1 MIRPMPRLRE
11 IAWILLVSL
20 VSATAARAGDT
31 VPTFEDARRLL
42 AQAESAAAAADPRVA
57 AIARMNAETARKL
70 MDARALYDQ
79 AFGDA
84 HAMTSKSAALAR
96 IKESDEQRVRLV
108 GSGSGPVT
116 EVLMRHR
123 EHLPAIGAERREL
136 EALRGRAASTEIA
149 RLDAEEALA
158 ALEQSQSVA
167 SDIVQAYPDGSADAD
182 ALMPLLK
189 LRADRYVRPL
199 AEVLGACSKLLSGVE
214 AVRTEY
220 TARLA
225 SYREFVDAQ
234 LVWLPS
240 MPAASAEDAR
250 GASSYVAW
258 IGSRAFWAGMAS
270 DVVDSV
276 RFRPFRWLGG
286 ALLVAALC
294 FLRGKVSRLLGGE
307 GAASASVPSGAS
319 GASGPAATLRAVL
332 EAAIIASPVPVAL
345 AIAGTL
351 VEQTPTA
358 STAEPF
364 AAAMRAVFGL
374 AYLASFVA
382 ALSVP
387 GGTAERQLGWSAAT
401 AASLRHAALVI
412 GNIALP
418 ALFVSLAA
426 LRSDGADGS
435 DAVAR
440 WSVVVSLVVLTI
452 VTAHIFRPSHGVLSG
467 IIARNPS
474 GWISILRPL
483 WYPAMVALPAVLAI
497 GAVAGYVITATTVI
511 DNIGRSYWV
520 ILLLAVGVSALEG
533 LGDHAMDHFDLAGDL
548 EAKEQARFEQQVRN
562 FGRLLLA
569 IILVLGFAWAWQDLV
584 PALSVINGITVWTVA
599 GTNGGPAV
607 AVSIRD
613 ILLFLATIVITISV
627 VRDLPGIVNIVVL
640 RRFPIERSA
649 RYALVA
655 LGQYVLVIIGL
666 VLALA
671 CLRVRWNDVQWLAA
685 AVTVGLGFGLQ
696 EIFAN
701 FVSGLILLAE
711 RPVRI
716 GDLVTI
722 DGISGRVSRIATRA
736 TTVVDFDNKDV
747 IIPNKQLITG
757 RITNWTL
764 QEPSIR
770 VILRVAVPADA
781 DLPGTVT
788 ALREAA
794 AGSLGVLASPGPEV
808 LLVSFTGGTAEI
820 DVSIYVARPADMQ
833 PARHDLVLRAQ
844 RILTERGIE
853 IAFPQLEVHMR
864 GPAAARQGA

>member
-1 MIRPMPRLRE
+1 M
-11 IAWILLVSL
+11 LLVSL
-20 VSATAARAGDT
+20 VAASAVRADESL
-31 VPTFEDARRLL
+31 PTFEDARRLL
-42 AQAESAAAAADPRVA
+42 AQAEAAAGTADPRLA
-57 AIARMNAETARKL
+57 AIARMNAESARKL
-70 MDARALYDQ
+70 MEARAVYDQ
-79 AFGDA
+79 ATDDA
-84 HAMTSKSAALAR
+84 HVLATKTAALAR

-123 EHLPAIGAERREL
+123 EHLPALGTERREL
-136 EALRGRAASTEIA
+136 ESLRGRAASTEIA

-158 ALEQSQSVA
+158 SLEQGQSVA
-167 SDIVQAYPDGSADAD
+167 ADLVRAYPEGSADAD
-182 ALMPLLK
+182 ALAPILK

-199 AEVLGACSKLLSGVE
+199 VDALGACSRVLSQDE
-214 AVRTEY
+214 AKRSEY
-220 TARLA
+220 TAMLA
-225 SYREFVDAQ
+225 SYREFVDAH

-240 MPAASAEDAR
+240 MPAAGAEDAR
-250 GASSYVAW
+250 GASAFVAW
-258 IGSRAFWAGMAS
+258 IGSRAFWSGISS
-270 DVVDSV
+270 DLVDSV
-276 RFRPFRWLGG
+276 RFRPFRWFGG
-286 ALLVAALC
+286 GLLVAALF
-294 FLRGKVSRLLGGE
+294 FLRRKVSRLLGGAD
-307 GAASASVPSGAS
+307 GQSTSGL
-319 GASGPAATLRAVL
+319 AATSRSVL
-332 EAAIIASPVPVAL
+332 ETAVIASPVPAAL
-345 AIAGTL
+345 AIVGTL

-364 AAAMRAVFGL
+364 AAAMLGVSGL
-374 AYLASFVA
+374 AFLTSFVA
-382 ALSVP
+382 ALSVS
-387 GGTAERQLGWSAAT
+387 GGAAERQLRWSAAAT
-401 AASLRHAALVI
+401 ASLRHAALVI

-418 ALFVSLAA
+418 ALFLALAA
-426 LRSDGADGS
+426 LWSDGADGS

-440 WSVVVSLVVLTI
+440 WAIVVALAVLTI

-474 GWISILRPL
+474 GWISILRPV
-483 WYPAMVALPAVLAI
+483 WYPAMVALPAMLAI

-520 ILLLAVGVSALEG
+520 ILLLAIGVSALEG

-548 EAKEQARFEQQVRN
+548 EAKEQIRFEQQVRN

-569 IILVLGFAWAWQDLV
+569 IILVLGFAWAWQDLI

-599 GTNGGPAV
+599 GVNGGPAV

-613 ILLFLATIVITISV
+613 MLLFLATIVITVAV
-627 VRDLPGIVNIVVL
+627 VRDLPGIVNIAVL

-655 LGQYVLVIIGL
+655 VGRYVLVIIGL

-671 CLRVRWNDVQWLAA
+671 CLRIRWNDVQWLAA

-722 DGISGRVSRIATRA
+722 DGISGRISRIATRA

-770 VILRVAVPADA
+770 VMLRVAVPADA
-781 DLPGTVT
+781 DLPGAVT

-820 DVSIYVARPADMQ
+820 DVSVYVARPGDMQ

-864 GPAAARQGA
+864 GPVAARQGT

>member
-1 MIRPMPRLRE
+1 M
-11 IAWILLVSL
+11 LLVSL
-20 VSATAARAGDT
+20 VAATAARGGDT

-42 AQAESAAAAADPRVA
+42 AQAEAAAGAADPRLA
-57 AIARMNAETARKL
+57 AIARMDAETARKL
-70 MDARALYDQ
+70 MEARALYDQ

-84 HAMTSKSAALAR
+84 HAMVGKATALAR
-96 IKESDEQRVRLV
+96 IKESDEQRVRLA

-167 SDIVQAYPDGSADAD
+167 NDIVQAYPDGSADAE

-199 AEVLGACSKLLSGVE
+199 VEALGACSKVLSGVE
-214 AVRTEY
+214 GVRTEY
-220 TARLA
+220 TATLA

-240 MPAASAEDAR
+240 MPPAGAEDAR
-250 GASSYVAW
+250 GASSFLAW

-307 GAASASVPSGAS
+307 GGARAS

-345 AIAGTL
+345 AIVGTL

-387 GGTAERQLGWSAAT
+387 GGTAERQLGWSAAA

-440 WSVVVSLVVLTI
+440 WAVVVSLVVLTI

-520 ILLLAVGVSALEG
+520 IILLAIGVSALEG
-533 LGDHAMDHFDLAGDL
+533 LGNHAMDHFDLAGDL
-548 EAKEQARFEQQVRN
+548 EAKEQVRFEQQVRN

-569 IILVLGFAWAWQDLV
+569 IILVCGFAWAWQDLV

-599 GTNGGPAV
+599 GVNGGPAV

-613 ILLFLATIVITISV
+613 MLLFLATIVITISV

-655 LGQYVLVIIGL
+655 LGQYVLVIVGL

-671 CLRVRWNDVQWLAA
+671 CLRIRWNDVQWLAA

-770 VILRVAVPADA
+770 VMLRVAVPADA
-781 DLPGTVT
+781 DLPGAVT

-820 DVSIYVARPADMQ
+820 DVSIYVARPSDMQ

>member
-1 MIRPMPRLRE
+1 M
-11 IAWILLVSL
+11 
-20 VSATAARAGDT
+20 
-31 VPTFEDARRLL
+31 PTFEDARRLL
-42 AQAESAAAAADPRVA
+42 AQAEAAAGAADPRLA
-57 AIARMNAETARKL
+57 AIARMNAESARKL
-70 MDARALYDQ
+70 MEARAVYDQ
-79 AFGDA
+79 ATDDA
-84 HAMTSKSAALAR
+84 HVLATKTAALAR

-123 EHLPAIGAERREL
+123 EHLPALGTERREL
-136 EALRGRAASTEIA
+136 ESLRGRAASTEIA

-158 ALEQSQSVA
+158 SLEQGQSVA
-167 SDIVQAYPDGSADAD
+167 ADLVRAYPEGSADAD
-182 ALMPLLK
+182 ALAPLLK

-199 AEVLGACSKLLSGVE
+199 VDALGACSRVLAADE
-214 AVRTEY
+214 ATRTEY
-220 TARLA
+220 TAMLA
-225 SYREFVDAQ
+225 SYREFVDAH

-240 MPAASAEDAR
+240 MPAADAEDAR
-250 GASSYVAW
+250 GASAFVAW
-258 IGSRAFWAGMAS
+258 IGSRAFWSGISS
-270 DVVDSV
+270 DLVDSV
-276 RFRPFRWLGG
+276 RFRPFRWFGG
-286 ALLVAALC
+286 GLLVAALF
-294 FLRGKVSRLLGGE
+294 FLRRKVSRLLGGA
-307 GAASASVPSGAS
+307 GGQSTSGL
-319 GASGPAATLRAVL
+319 AATSRSVL
-332 EAAIIASPVPVAL
+332 ETVVIASPVPAAL
-345 AIAGTL
+345 AIVGTL

-364 AAAMRAVFGL
+364 AAAMRGVSGL
-374 AYLASFVA
+374 AFLTSFVA
-382 ALSVP
+382 ALSVS
-387 GGTAERQLGWSAAT
+387 GGAAERQLRWSAAAT
-401 AASLRHAALVI
+401 ASLRHAALVI

-418 ALFVSLAA
+418 ALFLSLAA
-426 LRSDGADGS
+426 LWSDGADGS

-440 WSVVVSLVVLTI
+440 WAIVVALAVLTI

-483 WYPAMVALPAVLAI
+483 WYPAMVALPAMLAI

-520 ILLLAVGVSALEG
+520 ILLLAIGVSALEG

-548 EAKEQARFEQQVRN
+548 EAKEQIRFEQQVRN

-599 GTNGGPAV
+599 GVNGGPAV

-613 ILLFLATIVITISV
+613 MLLFLATIVITVAV
-627 VRDLPGIVNIVVL
+627 VRDLPGIVNIAVL

-655 LGQYVLVIIGL
+655 VGRYVLVIIGL

-671 CLRVRWNDVQWLAA
+671 CLRIRWNDVQWLAA

-770 VILRVAVPADA
+770 VMLRVAVPADA
-781 DLPGTVT
+781 DLPGAVT

-820 DVSIYVARPADMQ
+820 DVSVYVARPSDMQ

-864 GPAAARQGA
+864 GPAAARQGT

>member
-1 MIRPMPRLRE
+1 M
-11 IAWILLVSL
+11 LLVSL
-20 VSATAARAGDT
+20 VAASAVRADESL
-31 VPTFEDARRLL
+31 PTFEDARRLL
-42 AQAESAAAAADPRVA
+42 AQAEAAAGTADPRLA
-57 AIARMNAETARKL
+57 AIARMNAESARKL
-70 MDARALYDQ
+70 MEARAVYDQ
-79 AFGDA
+79 ATDDA
-84 HAMTSKSAALAR
+84 HVLATKTAALAR

-123 EHLPAIGAERREL
+123 EHLPALGTERREL
-136 EALRGRAASTEIA
+136 ESLRGRAASTEIA

-158 ALEQSQSVA
+158 SLEQGQSVA
-167 SDIVQAYPDGSADAD
+167 ADLVRAYPEGSADAD
-182 ALMPLLK
+182 ALAPILK

-199 AEVLGACSKLLSGVE
+199 VDALGACSRVLSQDE
-214 AVRTEY
+214 AKRSEY
-220 TARLA
+220 TAMLA
-225 SYREFVDAQ
+225 SYREFVDAH

-240 MPAASAEDAR
+240 MPAAGAEDAR
-250 GASSYVAW
+250 GASAFVAW
-258 IGSRAFWAGMAS
+258 IGSRAFWSGISS
-270 DVVDSV
+270 DLVDSV
-276 RFRPFRWLGG
+276 RFRPFRWFGG
-286 ALLVAALC
+286 GLLVAALF
-294 FLRGKVSRLLGGE
+294 FLRRKVSRLLGGAD
-307 GAASASVPSGAS
+307 GQSTSGL
-319 GASGPAATLRAVL
+319 AATSRSVL
-332 EAAIIASPVPVAL
+332 ETAVIASPVPAAL
-345 AIAGTL
+345 AIVGTL

-364 AAAMRAVFGL
+364 AAAMLGVSGL
-374 AYLASFVA
+374 AFLTSFVA
-382 ALSVP
+382 ALSVS
-387 GGTAERQLGWSAAT
+387 GGAAERQLRWSAAAT
-401 AASLRHAALVI
+401 ASLRHAALVI

-418 ALFVSLAA
+418 ALFLALAA
-426 LRSDGADGS
+426 LWSDGADGS

-440 WSVVVSLVVLTI
+440 WAIVVALAVLTI

-474 GWISILRPL
+474 GWISILRPV
-483 WYPAMVALPAVLAI
+483 WYPAMVALPAMLAI

-520 ILLLAVGVSALEG
+520 ILLLAIGVSALEG

-548 EAKEQARFEQQVRN
+548 EAKEQIRFEQQVRN

-569 IILVLGFAWAWQDLV
+569 IILVLGFAWAWQDLI

-599 GTNGGPAV
+599 GVNGGPAV

-613 ILLFLATIVITISV
+613 MLLFLATIVITVAV
-627 VRDLPGIVNIVVL
+627 VRDLPGIVNIAVL

-655 LGQYVLVIIGL
+655 VGRYVLVIIGL

-671 CLRVRWNDVQWLAA
+671 CLRIRWNDVQWLAA

-722 DGISGRVSRIATRA
+722 DGISGRISRIATRA

-770 VILRVAVPADA
+770 VMLRVAVPADA
-781 DLPGTVT
+781 DLTGAVT

-820 DVSIYVARPADMQ
+820 DVSVYVARPGDMQ

-864 GPAAARQGA
+864 GPVAARQGT

>member
-1 MIRPMPRLRE
+1 
-11 IAWILLVSL
+11 
-20 VSATAARAGDT
+20 
-31 VPTFEDARRLL
+31 
-42 AQAESAAAAADPRVA
+42 
-57 AIARMNAETARKL
+57 
-70 MDARALYDQ
+70 
-79 AFGDA
+79 
-84 HAMTSKSAALAR
+84 
-96 IKESDEQRVRLV
+96 
-108 GSGSGPVT
+108 
-116 EVLMRHR
+116 
-123 EHLPAIGAERREL
+123 
-136 EALRGRAASTEIA
+136 
-149 RLDAEEALA
+149 
-158 ALEQSQSVA
+158 
-167 SDIVQAYPDGSADAD
+167 
-182 ALMPLLK
+182 
-189 LRADRYVRPL
+189 
-199 AEVLGACSKLLSGVE
+199 
-214 AVRTEY
+214 
-220 TARLA
+220 
-225 SYREFVDAQ
+225 
-234 LVWLPS
+234 
-240 MPAASAEDAR
+240 
-250 GASSYVAW
+250 
-258 IGSRAFWAGMAS
+258 
-270 DVVDSV
+270 
-276 RFRPFRWLGG
+276 
-286 ALLVAALC
+286 
-294 FLRGKVSRLLGGE
+294 
-307 GAASASVPSGAS
+307 
-319 GASGPAATLRAVL
+319 
-332 EAAIIASPVPVAL
+332 
-345 AIAGTL
+345 
-351 VEQTPTA
+351 
-358 STAEPF
+358 
-364 AAAMRAVFGL
+364 
-374 AYLASFVA
+374 
-382 ALSVP
+382 
-387 GGTAERQLGWSAAT
+387 
-401 AASLRHAALVI
+401 
-412 GNIALP
+412 
-418 ALFVSLAA
+418 
-426 LRSDGADGS
+426 
-435 DAVAR
+435 
-440 WSVVVSLVVLTI
+440 VVVSLVVLTI

-520 ILLLAVGVSALEG
+520 ILLLAIGVSALEG

-781 DLPGTVT
+781 DLLGTVT

-864 GPAAARQGA
+864 GPAAAKQGA

>member
-1 MIRPMPRLRE
+1 M
-11 IAWILLVSL
+11 LLVSL
-20 VSATAARAGDT
+20 VAASAVRADESL
-31 VPTFEDARRLL
+31 PTFEDARRLL
-42 AQAESAAAAADPRVA
+42 AQAEAAAGTADPRLA
-57 AIARMNAETARKL
+57 AIARMNAESARKL
-70 MDARALYDQ
+70 MEARAVYDQ
-79 AFGDA
+79 ATDDA
-84 HAMTSKSAALAR
+84 HVLATKTAALAR

-123 EHLPAIGAERREL
+123 EHLPALGNERREL
-136 EALRGRAASTEIA
+136 ESLRGRAASTEIA

-158 ALEQSQSVA
+158 SLEQGQSVA
-167 SDIVQAYPDGSADAD
+167 ADLVRVYPEGSADAD
-182 ALMPLLK
+182 ALAPLLK

-199 AEVLGACSKLLSGVE
+199 VDALGACSRVLAADE
-214 AVRTEY
+214 ATRTEY
-220 TARLA
+220 TAMLA
-225 SYREFVDAQ
+225 SYREFVDAH

-240 MPAASAEDAR
+240 MPAADAEDAR
-250 GASSYVAW
+250 GASAFVAW
-258 IGSRAFWAGMAS
+258 IGSRAFWSGISS
-270 DVVDSV
+270 DLVDSV
-276 RFRPFRWLGG
+276 RFRPFRWFGG
-286 ALLVAALC
+286 GLLVAALF
-294 FLRGKVSRLLGGE
+294 FLRRKVSRLLGGAD
-307 GAASASVPSGAS
+307 GQSTSGL
-319 GASGPAATLRAVL
+319 AATSRSVL
-332 EAAIIASPVPVAL
+332 ETAVIASPVPAAL
-345 AIAGTL
+345 AIVGTL

-364 AAAMRAVFGL
+364 AAAMLGVSGL
-374 AYLASFVA
+374 AFLTSFVA
-382 ALSVP
+382 ALSVS
-387 GGTAERQLGWSAAT
+387 GGAAERQLRWSAAAT
-401 AASLRHAALVI
+401 ASLRHAALVI

-418 ALFVSLAA
+418 ALFLALAA
-426 LRSDGADGS
+426 LWSDGADGS

-440 WSVVVSLVVLTI
+440 WAIVVALAVLTI

-474 GWISILRPL
+474 GWISILRPV
-483 WYPAMVALPAVLAI
+483 WYPAMVALPAMLAI

-520 ILLLAVGVSALEG
+520 ILLLAIGVSALEG

-548 EAKEQARFEQQVRN
+548 EAKEQIRFEQQVRN

-569 IILVLGFAWAWQDLV
+569 IILVLGFAWAWQDLI

-599 GTNGGPAV
+599 GVNGGPAV

-613 ILLFLATIVITISV
+613 MLLFLATIVITVAV
-627 VRDLPGIVNIVVL
+627 VRDLPGIVNIAVL

-655 LGQYVLVIIGL
+655 VGRYVLVIIGL

-671 CLRVRWNDVQWLAA
+671 CLRIRWNDVQWLAA

-770 VILRVAVPADA
+770 VMLRVAVPADA
-781 DLPGTVT
+781 DLTGAVT

-820 DVSIYVARPADMQ
+820 DVSVYVARPGDMQ

-864 GPAAARQGA
+864 GPAAARQGT